1 MGSPQRRELG
11 LESTTQ
17 PQKMD
22 NINKIFHNIQMSEK
36 TYYQSTVQKYNQ
48 QKQLQKIKVAK

>member
-1 MGSPQRRELG
+1 
-11 LESTTQ
+11 
-17 PQKMD
+17 MD